1 MVYKRFLIRLLSFW
15 CVLLV
20 PFVGHFFT
28 EEIQW
33 NQIDYIV
40 AALLLGGA
48 AAVSSWIDHIQ
59 LSKKSKSVLIV
70 LFLIFFLLIWA
81 ELAVGLFGSPL
92 AGS

>member
-1 MVYKRFLIRLLSFW
+1 MVSKRFLIRLFSFW
-15 CVLLV
+15 CLLLV

-33 NQIDYIV
+33 NQMDYIV

-48 AAVSSWIDHIQ
+48 AAVSSWIDRIQ
-59 LSKKSKSVLIV
+59 LSKKIKSALIV
-70 LFLIFFLLIWA
+70 LFLIFFLLVWA